1 MINHYSAKNFYF
13 FIFLLI
19 CNNLLYSQNY
29 EPIPIQSG
37 FNADVIANGVG
48 SAASSTNS
56 DLDGADYAIFSRNF
70 QLSSSSTTPLPYG
83 LPENG
88 SISTA
93 INTTAGL
100 EFQLADYN
108 VNNSLRLSNA
118 NDSGTLTFGTPIKA
132 SVLYML
138 ATSGSGAS
146 TVDIAVNFSDATTQ
160 NFSGVGISDWYGS
173 PDYAIQGIGRI
184 NRSNNTI
191 ETGSGTNP
199 RLYQIPLTIDPAN
212 LSKIINSVTITKNGT
227 GGVSNIF
234 AFSGDLYNSCTEPTN
249 ISVTAGMN
257 SVTVS
262 WTASSINPVGGYDYY
277 VSTSGIRPVAT
288 TPPTGNIAGTVLTLN
303 SLTEGENYYL
313 WIRSNCGSGSLGF
326 WKKKQFTTS
335 QIYAVYNNGDISTM
349 YSTNVTPS
357 STNTCPG
364 TLSIVVPAGY
374 KIKNTSVSYSMSTA
388 GNGWMAEQRSIL
400 ACLTD
405 GTIENNVGSGLGSY
419 TGTFTYNRTN
429 VNIGIGLTGTVNYEL
444 RAFRTYGGSDC
455 NTAYNKVDNNTWKV
469 TVTLEPVINLGNEDF
484 NKVEFTTYPNPF
496 TDVLTISSVENVAE
510 ISVSDVLGRMHKKI
524 KNPSKALELHDLEK
538 GLYLITLKMLDGSH
552 KTIKAL
558 KQ

>member
-1 MINHYSAKNFYF
+1 
-13 FIFLLI
+13 
-19 CNNLLYSQNY
+19 
-29 EPIPIQSG
+29 
-37 FNADVIANGVG
+37 
-48 SAASSTNS
+48 
-56 DLDGADYAIFSRNF
+56 
-70 QLSSSSTTPLPYG
+70 
-83 LPENG
+83 
-88 SISTA
+88 
-93 INTTAGL
+93 
-100 EFQLADYN
+100 
-108 VNNSLRLSNA
+108 
-118 NDSGTLTFGTPIKA
+118 
-132 SVLYML
+132 
-138 ATSGSGAS
+138 
-146 TVDIAVNFSDATTQ
+146 
-160 NFSGVGISDWYGS
+160 
-173 PDYAIQGIGRI
+173 
-184 NRSNNTI
+184 
-191 ETGSGTNP
+191 
-199 RLYQIPLTIDPAN
+199 
-212 LSKIINSVTITKNGT
+212 
-227 GGVSNIF
+227 
-234 AFSGDLYNSCTEPTN
+234 
-249 ISVTAGMN
+249 
-257 SVTVS
+257 
-262 WTASSINPVGGYDYY
+262 
-277 VSTSGIRPVAT
+277 
-288 TPPTGNIAGTVLTLN
+288 
-303 SLTEGENYYL
+303 
-313 WIRSNCGSGSLGF
+313 
-326 WKKKQFTTS
+326 
-335 QIYAVYNNGDISTM
+335 M

-496 TDVLTISSVENVAE
+496 TDVLTISSVENVAQ

-524 KNPSKALELHDLEK
+524 KNQSKALELHDLEK